1 VENEMPDPRI
11 ARPGPE
17 EKPLNMIWAVFFVA
31 TVVYAVV
38 AWFLNQR
45 PREPLNQEILNWV
58 QIFMGM
64 SSGLLILTA
73 FLLRQAIAA
82 LSRRS
87 YRNFCIIRWVMLE
100 TIGVFGLIQF
110 ILGGHFEVLL
120 LFTAVALLSLVAARP
135 GLADRAA
142 FVHQFD

>member
-1 VENEMPDPRI
+1 MPDARI
-11 ARPGPE
+11 AKPGPE
-17 EKPLNMIWAVFFVA
+17 EKPLNIIWAVFFVA
-31 TVVYAVV
+31 TVAYAVV
-38 AWFLNQR
+38 GWILDQR

-58 QIFMGM
+58 QIFLGM

-73 FLLRQAIAA
+73 FLLRQLIAA

-87 YRNFCIIRWVMLE
+87 YRNFCIIRWTLLE
-100 TIGVFGLIQF
+100 TIGVFGLAQF

-120 LFTAVALLSLVAARP
+120 LFVAVALLSLGAARP